1 MAQSSSSQAHASM
14 DVVAF
19 GAHPDDVELS
29 AGGTLAKLAAQGK
42 RCAIVDLTRGE
53 LGTRGSAEL
62 RDQEAAASARILGLA
77 HRENLGLADG
87 FFEITEDSLR
97 AVVSAIR
104 RLRPAI
110 VLANALEDRHPD
122 HGRGA
127 NCGPRGVSCRPS
139 QGPNRHPGRAR
150 DGMASARRVPL
161 HPRPRSETR
170 RGGGHHRAP
179 RHQIR
184 GHHGLQL
191 SIPRSTVHGTRHA
204 HQQPGIPCPCSRE
217 GHLVWAACW
226 LFARRGI
233 RGPSSHGRGV
243 VARLGVI
250 VSSAMALAPMRHAL
264 SNSPQSD

>member
-1 MAQSSSSQAHASM
+1 MAQSSISQAHASM

-127 NCGPRGVSCRPS
+127 ELVARAAFLAGLPKVQTGTPDAPETAWRPRAVYHYIQDHDRKPDVVVDITGHLDTKFEAIMAFSS
-139 QGPNRHPGRAR
+139 QFHDPESTEPATPISSPEFLAHVRGRATSFGR
-150 DGMASARRVPL
+150 PAGFLHGEGYEVRRPM
-161 HPRPRSETR
+161 
-170 RGGGHHRAP
+170 
-179 RHQIR
+179 
-184 GHHGLQL
+184 
-191 SIPRSTVHGTRHA
+191 
-204 HQQPGIPCPCSRE
+204 
-217 GHLVWAACW
+217 
-226 LFARRGI
+226 
-233 RGPSSHGRGV
+233 GV
-243 VARLGVI
+243 ESLLD
-250 VSSAMALAPMRHAL
+250 LA
-264 SNSPQSD
+264 